1 MAYTYKEDQKKMT
14 ARAKYKGQEG
24 VNHVNISYSITWKLL
39 ITKEF

>member
-1 MAYTYKEDQKKMT
+1 MAYRYKEDQKVT

-39 ITKEF
+39 KTK